1 MENKIIPLTDNIFD
15 LVKNTHLDLNL
26 HGWPAAVTAVAFFC
40 SCVAIYALKVTH
52 PEHNPNKRNAYASSG
67 IA

>member
-15 LVKNTHLDLNL
+15 LAKNTHLDLSL
-26 HGWPAAVTAVAFFC
+26 QGWPAAITAMAFFG

-52 PEHNPNKRNAYASSG
+52 PEQNQKVRNGYASQRVV
-67 IA
+67 